1 MMAYIQLSYLGI
13 PAVVIHGDSLQVKEY
28 TRFYTPVYMIG
39 DWLWQEPMS
48 LTDHICD
55 DDIKLRSMGNPLLNL
70 IEKCKD
76 SNTDLIAE
84 TKGEMEDV

>member
-1 MMAYIQLSYLGI
+1 
-13 PAVVIHGDSLQVKEY
+13 
-28 TRFYTPVYMIG
+28 
-39 DWLWQEPMS
+39 MS

-84 TKGEMEDV
+84 TKGEKEDV